1 MPCPSNTKTP
11 NQLLFMWSQ
20 IGNETK
26 CLPEMTYRVRSVHV
40 EQIWLT
46 VVLPQPAE
54 SESFN

>member
-1 MPCPSNTKTP
+1 MPCPLSTKTP

-20 IGNETK
+20 TGNEIE

>member
-1 MPCPSNTKTP
+1 
-11 NQLLFMWSQ
+11 MWSQ
-20 IGNETK
+20 TGNEIE